1 MIELPFLTC
10 LAITLFAGIYDLKT
24 SDVFEEIPALLIS
37 FGLFY
42 GFIFSLINKNFTY
55 FFNSVLVGLL
65 FLSFGL
71 LLYKSKIWGDGDAWI
86 LGGIG
91 FLVPYLPNTF
101 LVYPVSFIFNLLIV
115 GGVYSIFYILIY
127 GILNR
132 GVRKKFILKFKKHS
146 TLYLSFLL
154 TCVFISIYLP
164 FMFLIGALPL
174 IYIYAK
180 VIEKGM
186 KKKIKTSELKEGD
199 VLAGKEIYGLK
210 EEDVKKLR
218 KEKKFVEIQEG
229 VRYIIVFPLTLIFVY
244 FFGGFFVLLFI

>member
-1 MIELPFLTC
+1 MIEIPFLTC
-10 LAITLFAGIYDLKT
+10 LSILLFAGIYDLKT
-24 SDVFEEIPALLIS
+24 SDVFEEVPTLLIS

-42 GFIFSLINKNFTY
+42 WFIFSLIYKNFTY

-71 LLYKSKIWGDGDAWI
+71 LLYKAKVWGDGDAWI

-101 LVYPVSFIFNLLIV
+101 LIYPLSFLFNLLII
-115 GGVYSIFYILIY
+115 GGVYSLFYILVY
-127 GILNR
+127 GALNKE
-132 GVRKKFILKFKKHS
+132 VRKKFILEFKKHS
-146 TLYLSFLL
+146 AIYLGFLF
-154 TCVFISIYLP
+154 TCVFMSVYLP
-164 FMFLIGALPL
+164 FMFLIGLLPL

-199 VLAGKEIYGLK
+199 VLAKGNIIGLK
-210 EEDVKKLR
+210 KEEIEKLR
-218 KEKKFVEIQEG
+218 KEKKFVEIQDG
-229 VRYIIVFPLTLIFVY
+229 VRFTIVFPLTLLFLY
-244 FFGGFFVLLFI
+244 FFGGLFGLLLV